1 MIPHGLSIQDF
12 YCHKLDIYGIAEE
25 DLSHNQD
32 MENSQKSVM
41 DNLDLLA
48 RQKTAEN
55 SIDLQTRLQ
64 KENDALTISSREAL
78 EYCAYKKQKK
88 VSSIMEGISRAV
100 CILDEKEDVHRAMAQ
115 ALRLRVSALR
125 VTPLQLEKNSAKF
138 AERGVSADC
147 IIGGNGETLS
157 KVKACEA
164 KLALRLKARQLTVKL
179 APSYVNACRYAEMRR
194 EIRRIR
200 RLAKKSILKVSV
212 CGGSTANLSRLARI
226 CSEVG
231 VDYFSIPY
239 FQGCERIKTELSGGV
254 KLEVVGVETLA
265 NYKKLVSAGVG
276 RIVTGHIAEFYEEW
290 IKEADEITLESLSVR
305 DTEKEN

>member
-1 MIPHGLSIQDF
+1 MSIYAF
-12 YCHKLDIYGIAEE
+12 YCHKLDIYGIAAE
-25 DLSHNQD
+25 DLSYNQG
-32 MENSQKSVM
+32 MENSQKSMM
-41 DNLDLLA
+41 DNVDLLA
-48 RQKTAEN
+48 GQKN
-55 SIDLQTRLQ
+55 SDGKSSTQTVER
-64 KENDALTISSREAL
+64 KEDVLRISNREAL

-100 CILDEKEDVHRAMAQ
+100 CVLDEKEDVHRALAQ
-115 ALRLRVSALR
+115 AQRFRVSAIR

-138 AERGVSADC
+138 VERGVSADC

-164 KLALRLKARQLTVKL
+164 KLALRLKARQLTVTL
-179 APSYVNACRYAEMRR
+179 APSYINACRYAEMRR

-239 FQGCERIKTELSGGV
+239 FHGCERIKAELSGGV
-254 KLEVVGVETLA
+254 KLEVVGVESLE
-265 NYKKLVSAGVG
+265 NYKKLVQAGVG
-276 RIVTGHIAEFYEEW
+276 RIVTSRIAEFYEKW
-290 IKEADEITLESLSVR
+290 IQEVEKITLETLSSNSL
-305 DTEKEN
+305 DKEN

>member
-1 MIPHGLSIQDF
+1 
-12 YCHKLDIYGIAEE
+12 LDIYGIATE
-25 DLSHNQD
+25 DLSHNQS
-32 MENSQKSVM
+32 MENSQKSMM

-48 RQKTAEN
+48 RQKTPSGN
-55 SIDLQTRLQ
+55 MISQTGER
-64 KENDALTISSREAL
+64 KEDALTISSREAL

-100 CILDEKEDVHRAMAQ
+100 CVLDEKEDVHRALAQ
-115 ALRLRVSALR
+115 ALRLRISAIR

-138 AERGVSADC
+138 VERGVSADC

-179 APSYVNACRYAEMRR
+179 APSYINACRYAEMRR
-194 EIRRIR
+194 EIRKIR

-212 CGGSTANLSRLARI
+212 GGGSTANLSRLARI

-239 FQGCERIKTELSGGV
+239 FHGCERIKAELSGGV
-254 KLEVVGVETLA
+254 KLEVVGVESLV
-265 NYKKLVSAGVG
+265 NYKKLVNAGVG

-290 IKEADEITLESLSVR
+290 IQEADKITIETLSSNGSNQ
-305 DTEKEN
+305 EN

>member
-1 MIPHGLSIQDF
+1 M
-12 YCHKLDIYGIAEE
+12 
-25 DLSHNQD
+25 
-32 MENSQKSVM
+32 M

-48 RQKTAEN
+48 RQKTPSGN
-55 SIDLQTRLQ
+55 MISQTGER
-64 KENDALTISSREAL
+64 KEDALTISSREAL

-100 CILDEKEDVHRAMAQ
+100 CVLDEKEDVHRALAQ
-115 ALRLRVSALR
+115 ALRLRISAIR

-157 KVKACEA
+157 RVKACEA

-179 APSYVNACRYAEMRR
+179 APSYINACRYAEMRR
-194 EIRRIR
+194 EIRKIR

-239 FQGCERIKTELSGGV
+239 FHGCERIKAELSGGV
-254 KLEVVGVETLA
+254 KLEVVGVESLV
-265 NYKKLVSAGVG
+265 NYKKLVNAGVG

-290 IKEADEITLESLSVR
+290 IQEADKITIETLSSNGS
-305 DTEKEN
+305 DQEN

>member
-1 MIPHGLSIQDF
+1 M
-12 YCHKLDIYGIAEE
+12 DIYGIATE
-25 DLSHNQD
+25 DLSHNQS
-32 MENSQKSVM
+32 MENSQKSMM

-48 RQKTAEN
+48 RQKTPSGN
-55 SIDLQTRLQ
+55 MISQTGER
-64 KENDALTISSREAL
+64 KEDALTISSREAL

-100 CILDEKEDVHRAMAQ
+100 CVLDEKEDVHRALAQ
-115 ALRLRVSALR
+115 ALRLRISAIR

-157 KVKACEA
+157 RVKACEA

-179 APSYVNACRYAEMRR
+179 APSYINACRYAEMRR
-194 EIRRIR
+194 EIRKIR

-239 FQGCERIKTELSGGV
+239 FHGCERIKAELSGGV
-254 KLEVVGVETLA
+254 KLEVVGVESLV
-265 NYKKLVSAGVG
+265 NYKKLVNAGVG

-290 IKEADEITLESLSVR
+290 IQEADKITIETLSSNGS
-305 DTEKEN
+305 DQEN

>member
-1 MIPHGLSIQDF
+1 MI
-12 YCHKLDIYGIAEE
+12 
-25 DLSHNQD
+25 
-32 MENSQKSVM
+32 SQTGE
-41 DNLDLLA
+41 
-48 RQKTAEN
+48 R
-55 SIDLQTRLQ
+55 
-64 KENDALTISSREAL
+64 KEDALTISSREAL

-100 CILDEKEDVHRAMAQ
+100 CVLDEKEDVHRALAQ
-115 ALRLRVSALR
+115 ALRLRISAIR

-138 AERGVSADC
+138 VERGVSADC

-179 APSYVNACRYAEMRR
+179 APSYINACRYAEMRR
-194 EIRRIR
+194 EIRKIR

-212 CGGSTANLSRLARI
+212 GGGSTANLSRLARI

-239 FQGCERIKTELSGGV
+239 FHGCERIKAELSGGV
-254 KLEVVGVETLA
+254 KLEVVGVESLV
-265 NYKKLVSAGVG
+265 NYKKLVNAGVG

-290 IKEADEITLESLSVR
+290 IQEADKITIETLSSNGSNQ
-305 DTEKEN
+305 EN

>member
-1 MIPHGLSIQDF
+1 M
-12 YCHKLDIYGIAEE
+12 DIYGIATE
-25 DLSHNQD
+25 DLSHNQS
-32 MENSQKSVM
+32 MENSQKSMM

-48 RQKTAEN
+48 RQKTPSGN
-55 SIDLQTRLQ
+55 MISQTGER
-64 KENDALTISSREAL
+64 KEDALTISSREAL

-100 CILDEKEDVHRAMAQ
+100 CVLDEKEDVHRALAQ
-115 ALRLRVSALR
+115 ASRLRISAIR

-157 KVKACEA
+157 RVKACEA

-179 APSYVNACRYAEMRR
+179 APSYINACRYAEMRR
-194 EIRRIR
+194 EIRKIR

-239 FQGCERIKTELSGGV
+239 FHGCEQIKAELSGGV
-254 KLEVVGVETLA
+254 KLEVVGVESLV
-265 NYKKLVSAGVG
+265 NYKKLVNAGVG

-290 IKEADEITLESLSVR
+290 IQEADKITIETLSSNGS
-305 DTEKEN
+305 DQEN

>member
-1 MIPHGLSIQDF
+1 M
-12 YCHKLDIYGIAEE
+12 DIYGIATE
-25 DLSHNQD
+25 DLSHNQS
-32 MENSQKSVM
+32 MENSQKSMM

-48 RQKTAEN
+48 RQKTPSGN
-55 SIDLQTRLQ
+55 MISQTGER
-64 KENDALTISSREAL
+64 KEDALTISSREAL

-100 CILDEKEDVHRAMAQ
+100 CVLDEKEDVHRALAQ
-115 ALRLRVSALR
+115 ALRLRISAIR

-138 AERGVSADC
+138 VERGVSADC

-179 APSYVNACRYAEMRR
+179 APSYINACRYAEMRR
-194 EIRRIR
+194 EIRKIR

-212 CGGSTANLSRLARI
+212 GGGSTANLSRLARI

-239 FQGCERIKTELSGGV
+239 FHGCERIKAELSGGV
-254 KLEVVGVETLA
+254 KLEVVGVESLV
-265 NYKKLVSAGVG
+265 NYKKLVNAGVG

-290 IKEADEITLESLSVR
+290 IQEADKITIETLSSNGSNQ
-305 DTEKEN
+305 EN

>member
-1 MIPHGLSIQDF
+1 M
-12 YCHKLDIYGIAEE
+12 
-25 DLSHNQD
+25 
-32 MENSQKSVM
+32 M

-48 RQKTAEN
+48 RQKTPSGN
-55 SIDLQTRLQ
+55 MISQTGER
-64 KENDALTISSREAL
+64 KEDALTISSREAL

-100 CILDEKEDVHRAMAQ
+100 CVLDEKEDVHRALAQ
-115 ALRLRVSALR
+115 ALRLRISAIR

-157 KVKACEA
+157 RVKACEA

-179 APSYVNACRYAEMRR
+179 APSYINACRYAEMRR
-194 EIRRIR
+194 EIRKIR

-212 CGGSTANLSRLARI
+212 DGGSTANLSRLARI

-239 FQGCERIKTELSGGV
+239 FHGCERIKAELSGGV
-254 KLEVVGVETLA
+254 KLEVVGVESLV
-265 NYKKLVSAGVG
+265 NYKKLVNAGVG

-290 IKEADEITLESLSVR
+290 IQEADKITIETLSSNGS
-305 DTEKEN
+305 DQEN